1 MAQDQENGTS
11 NNAGV
16 ARIDLHI
23 PPSSTS
29 VTVKVIDIASV
40 NNVPSHAL
48 FTPTVKGIDVH
59 NAPSF
64 CFLIEH
70 PSGQKVLFDLAIR
83 KDWENLSPAITER
96 LKKVGHRPVVEKNAS
111 ELLDESGI
119 GKNSINAVIW
129 SHAHWDHTG
138 DMSTFPGHTDLVV
151 GRGFKDHFLRGVG
164 NSALGGIL
172 PSDVKGREVR
182 EITFKEPE
190 VVKIGHFPA
199 YDYFKDGSMYLL
211 DSPGHCVG
219 HLCALV
225 RTSTSPDTFVFMG
238 GDAAHHCGEFRPS
251 QYVPLP
257 DTITLKRHHR
267 PVPFCPGAWYDD
279 LQTSRN
285 RDPKGPLWQPSFGHN
300 MEEVMTTIG
309 HVQECDGDDN
319 VFVILA
325 HDPSLRAPSVPMFPN
340 SINDWKSRGLGTEL
354 RWTWIGEILST
365 LEANGERVPSV

>member
-129 SHAHWDHTG
+129 
-138 DMSTFPGHTDLVV
+138 
-151 GRGFKDHFLRGVG
+151 R
-164 NSALGGIL
+164 
-172 PSDVKGREVR
+172 
-182 EITFKEPE
+182 
-190 VVKIGHFPA
+190 
-199 YDYFKDGSMYLL
+199 
-211 DSPGHCVG
+211 
-219 HLCALV
+219 
-225 RTSTSPDTFVFMG
+225 
-238 GDAAHHCGEFRPS
+238 
-251 QYVPLP
+251 
-257 DTITLKRHHR
+257 
-267 PVPFCPGAWYDD
+267 
-279 LQTSRN
+279 
-285 RDPKGPLWQPSFGHN
+285 
-300 MEEVMTTIG
+300 
-309 HVQECDGDDN
+309 
-319 VFVILA
+319 
-325 HDPSLRAPSVPMFPN
+325 
-340 SINDWKSRGLGTEL
+340 
-354 RWTWIGEILST
+354 
-365 LEANGERVPSV
+365 